1 MGRAEDRGAV
11 TLPEER
17 RTVDADRSP
26 PADSS
31 DREMTVHSSGEMRR
45 IVIVGP
51 GGAGKSVLARRMG
64 ARLGLPVIHLDA
76 HYWSAGWVESPKD
89 VWDRKVRGLIAGDRW
104 IMDGNY
110 GRTVDVRFAA
120 ADTIVFLDFPR
131 RISIPRVIRRAIV
144 YRGRTRPDLA
154 EGCPEQVPLE
164 FLRYLWRYP
173 RDSRPRIVAA
183 MHGSG
188 AHARHVVLRAPREVA
203 RFLAS
208 LPESG

>member
-1 MGRAEDRGAV
+1 MQA
-11 TLPEER
+11 
-17 RTVDADRSP
+17 
-26 PADSS
+26 SS
-31 DREMTVHSSGEMRR
+31 EMRR

-64 ARLGLPVIHLDA
+64 ERLGLPVIHLDA
-76 HYWSAGWVESPKD
+76 HYWSPGWVESSKD
-89 VWDRKVRGLIAGDRW
+89 EWDRKVREMIAGERW
-104 IMDGNY
+104 ILDGNY

-154 EGCPEQVPLE
+154 EGCPEQVPLQ

-173 RDSRPRIVAA
+173 REGRLRIVAA
-183 MHGSG
+183 MRDSG
-188 AHARHVVLRAPREVA
+188 AHARHVVLRTPREVA

-208 LPESG
+208 LPRHG